1 MTWWRTLQLMSTWSM
16 VSGEIGQ
23 EWNANGLMTVMFR
36 HSRGGHVWHET
47 GDHPSNTFRGENGHT
62 GRRTSGFEDPQK
74 CWLCSVCGVHSL
86 PLSTDHSGITL
97 SCVDVT
103 LRSAHDNVLQ
113 DYDGSLER
121 LAKESDCLK
130 QAYGHFFDLT
140 IVNNDIDETIRY
152 GTLACCILFPDKI
165 LQ

>member
-1 MTWWRTLQLMSTWSM
+1 MTM
-16 VSGEIGQ
+16 
-23 EWNANGLMTVMFR
+23 
-36 HSRGGHVWHET
+36 
-47 GDHPSNTFRGENGHT
+47 
-62 GRRTSGFEDPQK
+62 
-74 CWLCSVCGVHSL
+74 
-86 PLSTDHSGITL
+86 
-97 SCVDVT
+97 
-103 LRSAHDNVLQ
+103 LQ

-152 GTLACCILFPDKI
+152 STLATFSEKI